1 MRLTTDTDFESVRK
15 LIFLIRYLLLKCS
28 SLLSWINKNLALFSF
43 PGIFLDYFC
52 INCMSNLYLI
62 HKVFEIRSFYTNVYW
77 LCLILVNAKF
87 ETIYT
92 VITVT
97 KIPTIFLRLY
107 SLYCTSTCLFYLGA
121 NLEKYSNNSASD
133 MITLNSRLCILFIFC
148 PEEI

>member
-1 MRLTTDTDFESVRK
+1 
-15 LIFLIRYLLLKCS
+15 
-28 SLLSWINKNLALFSF
+28 
-43 PGIFLDYFC
+43 
-52 INCMSNLYLI
+52 MSNLYLI
-62 HKVFEIRSFYTNVYW
+62 HKVFEIRPFYTNVYW

-107 SLYCTSTCLFYLGA
+107 SHTSTCLFYLGA
-121 NLEKYSNNSASD
+121 NLQKYSNNSASD
-133 MITLNSRLCILFIFC
+133 RITLNSRLCILFIFC